1 MKHLQILAGKSA
13 LSQLQQ
19 HGFKQQLF
27 THFLGASGGPK
38 WFCLYGLDRYMF
50 GQFFTHRQT
59 PLHLIGSSAGAFR
72 FAALAQQDPVA
83 AIARFANYYA
93 NINYAANASTA
104 DIRDSTYQMLD
115 NLLAAN
121 GVDEIINNPVIKAN
135 FIVAQSKGLVASESK
150 IVQLAGLSRSYLA
163 NRINRRFLAQQYHR
177 YIFTNDLNAF
187 TLDDP
192 TAIPTQMVKLSQHNL
207 RDALYASGAIPLL
220 MSGVTNIAGV
230 PAGTY
235 RDGGIIDYH
244 FDFAIVPKGK
254 QPPLVLY
261 PHFNSAPK
269 SGWFDKSLKR
279 MPHAAS
285 YDNVVMLAPTQA
297 FIDLLPYQ
305 KIPDRNDFKNL
316 SNSARTAY
324 CQQVLQLSE
333 LLAQD
338 FDQWLKQP
346 DLNLIKPINFAAG

>member
-1 MKHLQILAGKSA
+1 MKYLQIIAGTTA

-19 HGFKQQLF
+19 FGFKQQLF
-27 THFLGASGGPK
+27 SHFLGASGGPK

-50 GQFFTHRQT
+50 GQFFAQRQT

-83 AIARFANYYA
+83 AITRFANYYST
-93 NINYAANASTA
+93 ISYAANSSIT
-104 DIRDSTYQMLD
+104 DVRDSTYLMLD

-121 GVDEIINNPVIKAN
+121 GIEQILDNPVVKAH
-135 FIVAQSKGLVASESK
+135 FIVAKSNGLAASETK
-150 IVQLAGLSRSYLA
+150 IAQLTGLTGSYLA
-163 NRINRRFLAQQYHR
+163 NRIDRRLLAKQYHR
-177 YIFTNDLNAF
+177 YIFSNDPSAF
-187 TLDDP
+187 TLNDP
-192 TAIPTQMVKLSQHNL
+192 AAIPTQIIKLSQHNL
-207 RDALYASGAIPLL
+207 RNALYASGAIPLL
-220 MSGVTNIAGV
+220 MSGVTNIAGA

-244 FDFAIVPKGK
+244 FDFAIES
-254 QPPLVLY
+254 QDSQTPLVLY
-261 PHFNSAPK
+261 PHFNTAPK
-269 SGWFDKSLKR
+269 SGWFDKSLTR
-279 MPHAAS
+279 QPHQAS

-297 FIDLLPYQ
+297 FLDLLPYK

-324 CQQVLQLSE
+324 WQQVLQLSE

-338 FDQWLKQP
+338 FEQWLTTGDISQ
-346 DLNLIKPINFAAG
+346 IKPINFTAN